1 MADCAWGRSGGEG
14 QMSGHAAWQVEVL
27 IQGYPGKSKEQGGLG
42 WSTVALARGPEGR
55 LALLDTGRLGVR
67 KVLLERLKAAGVAP
81 GDVTDVLLTHVH
93 YDHCENWPM
102 FHRAT
107 IHAPG
112 AELDWACAQPEGSP
126 MLPEFTL
133 RALAANPRL
142 HRLAEGP
149 TGLPGIT
156 CFEAPGHSLHHLV
169 FVLDGSP
176 PTIFSADVAK
186 NRAEL
191 ATGRADISLDPAIHA
206 RSIAR
211 LKAEWRAREGT
222 VLLVGHD
229 LPLTLDPAG
238 RPVAAGERRM
248 SVDAW
253 LGDSL
258 EDSTRFDL
266 GRRA

>member
-1 MADCAWGRSGGEG
+1 MADCRRRPEGDDG
-14 QMSGHAAWQVEVL
+14 QMSGHATWKVEVL

-55 LALLDTGRLGVR
+55 LALLDTGRLGAR
-67 KVLLERLKAAGVAP
+67 KVLLARLKATGVAP
-81 GDVTDVLLTHVH
+81 DDVTDVLLTHVH

-133 RALAANPRL
+133 RALAASPRL
-142 HRLAEGP
+142 HRLSEGA
-149 TGLPGIT
+149 TGLPGIA
-156 CFEAPGHSLHHLV
+156 CFEAPGHSPHHLV
-169 FVLDGSP
+169 FVLDGAP

-211 LKAEWRAREGT
+211 LTAEWRAREGA

-229 LPLTLDPAG
+229 LPLTLDAAG
-238 RPVAAGERRM
+238 RPVAVGGRHM
-248 SVDAW
+248 SVEAW
-253 LGDSL
+253 LGESL

-266 GRRA
+266 ARS

>member
-1 MADCAWGRSGGEG
+1 MTTDWK
-14 QMSGHAAWQVEVL
+14 VEVL
-27 IQGYPGKSKEQGGLG
+27 IQGFPGKSKEQGGLG
-42 WSTVALARGPEGR
+42 WSTVALARGPGGR
-55 LALLDTGRLGVR
+55 VALLDTGRLGVR
-67 KVLLERLKAAGVAP
+67 KVLLERLKACGTAP
-81 GDVTDVLLTHVH
+81 DEVTDVLITHVH

-133 RALAANPRL
+133 RALAASPRL

-149 TGLPGIT
+149 TGLPGVT

-169 FVLDGSP
+169 FMLDGAP

-191 ATGRADISLDPAIHA
+191 ATGKADITLDPPVHA
-206 RSIAR
+206 ASIAR
-211 LKAEWRAREGT
+211 LKAEWQARPGA

-229 LPLTLDPAG
+229 LPMVLD
-238 RPVAAGERRM
+238 GEGQPSPIGARRTQ
-248 SVDAW
+248 VDAW

-258 EDSTRFDL
+258 DAVTRFPL
-266 GRRA
+266 G

>member
-1 MADCAWGRSGGEG
+1 MAEG
-14 QMSGHAAWQVEVL
+14 WTVEVL
-27 IQGYPGKSKEQGGLG
+27 VQGYPGKSKEQGGLG
-42 WSTVALARGPEGR
+42 WSTVALARGPGGR
-55 LALLDTGRLGVR
+55 IALLDTGRLGAR
-67 KVLLERLKAAGVAP
+67 KVLLERLNAAGIAP
-81 GDVTDVLLTHVH
+81 DAVTDVLITHVH

-102 FHRAT
+102 FRNAT

-126 MLPEFTL
+126 MLPEFCL
-133 RALAANPRL
+133 RALAASPRL

-149 TGLPGIT
+149 TGLPGIA
-156 CFEAPGHSLHHLV
+156 CFEAPGHSPHHLV
-169 FVLDGSP
+169 FVLDGAP

-191 ATGRADISLDPAIHA
+191 ATGRADISLDPEVHA

-211 LKAEWRAREGT
+211 LAAAWRARPGT

-229 LPLTLDPAG
+229 LPMVLDAG
-238 RPVAAGERRM
+238 AQPVAQGVRRTA
-248 SVDAW
+248 VDAW

-258 EDSTRFDL
+258 EQVTRFPL
-266 GRRA
+266 G